1 MSKLLRANFS
11 RMKKD
16 VGFWIITA
24 AVLII
29 SILEVINNAY
39 IDATVYPE
47 EGKTILNY
55 LLFQTIPA
63 MGMVYAIFIAMF
75 IGKEYS
81 NGTIRNKLIVGHT
94 RANIYLANFITCLT
108 GSLIIYSMIFI
119 GSFGAGIPL
128 LGGWKGKI
136 SELITYIIVGAFLSA
151 ALASLLTVFGMLCTR
166 RSVTAVTAMVFAFAL
181 MLAASIIYGR
191 LAEPEMTQ
199 DLVSVTVDGVVE
211 LSEPHPNPL
220 YVSGSMRKIYE
231 FLMQFLPTGQ
241 GILLAN
247 QEITNPVLNIIYS
260 VIITVAV
267 NFCGLF
273 AFRKKDLK

>member
-75 IGKEYS
+75 IGKDYS

>member
-1 MSKLLRANFS
+1 
-11 RMKKD
+11 
-16 VGFWIITA
+16 
-24 AVLII
+24 
-29 SILEVINNAY
+29 
-39 IDATVYPE
+39 
-47 EGKTILNY
+47 
-55 LLFQTIPA
+55 
-63 MGMVYAIFIAMF
+63 IFIAMV
-75 IGKEYS
+75 IGKAYR
-81 NGTIRNKLIVGHT
+81 NGTIRHQPIVGHT